1 MTIEHHPSDETLAAF
16 VGGTLD
22 EPSRLVVAS
31 HLRLCDSCRSTL
43 RMLQTAGGV
52 LLDKIAPVPLGEGSL
67 QAALAKLDEA
77 PPASPVT
84 NEASSEEPDL
94 PDAIAP
100 IFQGVPLGK
109 WRSLGIGLKM
119 RAIEVESP
127 ADTRLFMLK
136 AEPGIK
142 LPHHRHTGREWTC
155 VLQGAFRHEHGRYG
169 AGDFD
174 EADDSVEHHPVVE
187 EGERCI
193 CIVAMQGGIELQ
205 GWLGRLLQP
214 LVRF

>member
-1 MTIEHHPSDETLAAF
+1 MTIKHHPSDETIAAYM
-16 VGGTLD
+16 GGALD

-31 HLRLCDSCRSTL
+31 HLRLCGHCRATA

-52 LLDKIAPVPLGEGSL
+52 LLEESQPVPLADGAL
-67 QAALAKLDEA
+67 QAVLSRLDADDSEI
-77 PPASPVT
+77 PVNGVET
-84 NEASSEEPDL
+84 SNDPDL
-94 PDAIAP
+94 PASLAP
-100 IFQGVPLGK
+100 LLQGLPLGK

-119 RAIEVESP
+119 RTIETGGPS
-127 ADTRLFMLK
+127 DLRLFMLK

-142 LPHHRHTGREWTC
+142 LPHHSHTGREWTC
-155 VLQGAFRHEHGRYG
+155 VLQGAFRHEHGRFG

-174 EADDSVEHHPVVE
+174 EADDTVEHHPVVE

-193 CIVAMQGGIELQ
+193 CIVAMQGRIELQ

>member
-1 MTIEHHPSDETLAAF
+1 MTVTHRPTDETLAAF

-22 EPSRLVVAS
+22 EPSRLVVAT
-31 HLRLCDSCRSTL
+31 HLRLCPESRAKI
-43 RMLQTAGGV
+43 RMLEAAGGA
-52 LLDKIAPVPLGEGSL
+52 LLEEEEPVRLAEGSL
-67 QAALAKLDEA
+67 QSVLARLDEPDIA
-77 PPASPVT
+77 SALRDSASDSSTDLPASV
-84 NEASSEEPDL
+84 
-94 PDAIAP
+94 AP
-100 IFQGVPLGK
+100 LFEGLPLGP
-109 WRSLGIGLKM
+109 WRTLGLGLKM
-119 RAIEVESP
+119 RSIQVESP
-127 ADTRLFMLK
+127 PDTRLFMLK
-136 AEPGIK
+136 AEPGIR

-155 VLQGAFRHEHGRYG
+155 VLQGAFRHEHGRFG

-174 EADDSVEHHPVVE
+174 EADDSVEHHPFVE